1 VEVLSL
7 EFWEVAGKRIGEIAE
22 VAAAVTQYEGA

>member
-7 EFWEVAGKRIGEIAE
+7 QFWEVAGKRIGDIAE
-22 VAAAVTQYEGA
+22 VATTVTQYEGC